1 MTEDHMH
8 EVAVASAIER
18 YLAEQLGLHVGVR
31 VSEGLVSIVGRA
43 PSAEACEAVT
53 DVVAGLAPAYRVDN
67 QLEIEVV
74 LPQADG
80 LLQVHGVGGWSRDN
94 RPQLADESM
103 PADGPAQAQGVEVR
117 RPGDWRGC

>member
-1 MTEDHMH
+1 MTEGHMH
-8 EVAVASAIER
+8 DVAVASAIER

-31 VSEGLVSIVGRA
+31 VREGLVTIVGRV

-67 QLEIEVV
+67 QLEIEVF

-80 LLQVHGVGGWSRDN
+80 LLQVHDVGGWSRDN
-94 RPQLADESM
+94 
-103 PADGPAQAQGVEVR
+103 GPPVG
-117 RPGDWRGC
+117 